1 MLLRKTCVL
10 LLISFATL
18 ISAQS
23 IDEEE
28 RVHVGE
34 GSANG
39 ITDDED
45 SDLEGSSLPPD
56 TYYATT
62 PQLRQKFPSS
72 TARMDTTTTKIIT
85 FTKAADD
92 IVTSSRNVIEVTTS
106 SDSRPSVPFSESSF
120 FGMRTALIILGS
132 ITVLLLI
139 LISAIIFYKCANNK
153 KQAYRP
159 GQRES
164 PDALLKD

>member
-1 MLLRKTCVL
+1 MLLRKTCFL
-10 LLISFATL
+10 LLISVFAV
-18 ISAQS
+18 SAQS

-45 SDLEGSSLPPD
+45 SDMEGSSLPPD

-62 PQLRQKFPSS
+62 PQLRQKFVPSS
-72 TARMDTTTTKIIT
+72 RMETTTTKIVT
-85 FTKAADD
+85 FTTSDR
-92 IVTSSRNVIEVTTS
+92 IVTSPQNVIEVTTS
-106 SDSRPSVPFSESSF
+106 SDTRPSVPFTDSF
-120 FGMRTALIILGS
+120 LLFGTSGIFIVLGGLLA
-132 ITVLLLI
+132 VLVVLI
-139 LISAIIFYKCANNK
+139 LVILCFKAKNNK

>member
-1 MLLRKTCVL
+1 MLLRKTCFI
-10 LLISFATL
+10 LLISVFAV
-18 ISAQS
+18 SAQS

-45 SDLEGSSLPPD
+45 SDMEGSSLPPD
-56 TYYATT
+56 TFYATT
-62 PQLRQKFPSS
+62 PQLRQKFVPS
-72 TARMDTTTTKIIT
+72 TRMETTTTKIVT
-85 FTKAADD
+85 FTTSDE
-92 IVTSSRNVIEVTTS
+92 IVTSPRNVIDVTTS
-106 SDSRPSVPFSESSF
+106 TDSRPSVPFSEGF
-120 FGMRTALIILGS
+120 LLFGTTGVFIILGGVMVILIIL
-132 ITVLLLI
+132 IMII
-139 LISAIIFYKCANNK
+139 LCFKAINNK

-164 PDALLKD
+164 PDALLKE

>member
-1 MLLRKTCVL
+1 MLLRKACFL
-10 LLISFATL
+10 LLVSVFAV
-18 ISAQS
+18 SAQS

-34 GSANG
+34 GSGNG

-45 SDLEGSSLPPD
+45 SDMEGSSLPPD

-62 PQLRQKFPSS
+62 PQIRQKFVPS
-72 TARMDTTTTKIIT
+72 TKMETTTTKIVT
-85 FTKAADD
+85 FTTSDR
-92 IVTSSRNVIEVTTS
+92 IVTSPRNVIEVTTS
-106 SDSRPSVPFSESSF
+106 SDSRPSVPSGSSMF
-120 FGMRTALIILGS
+120 FGTQGIFIILGAIMALLIIL
-132 ITVLLLI
+132 ILLVLCFK
-139 LISAIIFYKCANNK
+139 ARNNK

-164 PDALLKD
+164 PDALLKE

>member
-1 MLLRKTCVL
+1 MLLRKTCFL
-10 LLISFATL
+10 LLISVFA

-39 ITDDED
+39 LTDDED
-45 SDLEGSSLPPD
+45 SDMEGSSLPPD

-72 TARMDTTTTKIIT
+72 TRMETTTTKIVT
-85 FTKAADD
+85 FTSPDRV
-92 IVTSSRNVIEVTTS
+92 VTSPRNVIEVTTS
-106 SDSRPSVPFSESSF
+106 SDSRPPVPSEGTSRL
-120 FGMRTALIILGS
+120 FGFQGIFIILGVVMGVLVIL
-132 ITVLLLI
+132 ITVI
-139 LISAIIFYKCANNK
+139 IIFKARNNK

-164 PDALLKD
+164 PDALLKE

>member
-1 MLLRKTCVL
+1 MLLRKTCFL
-10 LLISFATL
+10 LLVAVCA

-34 GSANG
+34 GSANAM
-39 ITDDED
+39 TDDED
-45 SDLEGSSLPPD
+45 SDMEGSSLPPD

-62 PQLRQKFPSS
+62 PQLRQKFVSS
-72 TARMDTTTTKIIT
+72 TKMETTTKAVT
-85 FTKAADD
+85 FTTTDR
-92 IVTSSRNVIEVTTS
+92 IVTSARNVIEVTTS
-106 SDSRPSVPFSESSF
+106 SDSRPPVPSEGTSRL
-120 FGMRTALIILGS
+120 FGFQGVFIVLGIIMGVLIIL
-132 ITVLLLI
+132 IAV
-139 LISAIIFYKCANNK
+139 IIVFKARNNK

-164 PDALLKD
+164 PDALLKE

>member
-1 MLLRKTCVL
+1 MLLRKTCFL
-10 LLISFATL
+10 LLISAVSLF
-18 ISAQS
+18 AQS

-45 SDLEGSSLPPD
+45 MEGSSLPPD
-56 TYYATT
+56 TFYATT
-62 PQLRQKFPSS
+62 PQLRQKFSSS
-72 TARMDTTTTKIIT
+72 TKLETTTRKLVT
-85 FTKAADD
+85 FTTADE
-92 IVTSSRNVIEVTTS
+92 IVTSPRTIIESTTT
-106 SDSRPSVPFSESSF
+106 DARPSVPFGTSMF
-120 FGMRTALIILGS
+120 FGTQGIFIILGA
-132 ITVLLLI
+132 IMVLLIVLI
-139 LISAIIFYKCANNK
+139 MVVLCFKARNNK

-164 PDALLKD
+164 PDALLKE